1 MAKHPTFLDL
11 ASPIALDTPVEASRL
26 TRGTPKTGVLV
37 GTENSTKKFHTG
49 QWRAESGAWRVSY
62 DEEELCVILAGSG
75 QLIAEDGRRF
85 PFKAGDAFVIP
96 AGFSGIWDNAEEVRK
111 IYAIVE

>member
-1 MAKHPTFLDL
+1 M
-11 ASPIALDTPVEASRL
+11 
-26 TRGTPKTGVLV
+26 
-37 GTENSTKKFHTG
+37 
-49 QWRAESGAWRVSY
+49 
-62 DEEELCVILAGSG
+62 ILAGSG

-96 AGFSGIWDNAEEVRK
+96 AGFSGVWDNAEEVRK

>member
-37 GTENSTKKFHTG
+37 GTENSTKNSIQG
-49 QWRAESGAWRVSY
+49 NG
-62 DEEELCVILAGSG
+62 
-75 QLIAEDGRRF
+75 
-85 PFKAGDAFVIP
+85 
-96 AGFSGIWDNAEEVRK
+96 VRNPGHGVCPMTRK
-111 IYAIVE
+111 SSA